1 MKKLSARTRLDRFL
15 LLGIYTEL
23 NTSSRDKLL
32 NEVEAEAF
40 ERGMLCAARMV
51 GNVDALIPASSCY
64 EIILSKVRARRAKR
78 KGKGCR

>member
-1 MKKLSARTRLDRFL
+1 VKKLSARTRLDRFL

-40 ERGMLCAARMV
+40 ELGMLRAARLFHPTMWPKM
-51 GNVDALIPASSCY
+51 GSA
-64 EIILSKVRARRAKR
+64 EIRQTILSKVRAGRAKR
-78 KGKGCR
+78 KGKG